1 MFDVFNAVLPI
12 FLLIIL
18 GCFIK
23 NYWLNAE
30 EFWRGLEK
38 LAYFVLFPAALFNSI
53 SVANLSFI
61 EQAKLILA
69 IITSSSIISIGLMLY
84 WRHQKLDKIQFTS
97 VFQGSIRFNNY
108 TFFGAG
114 AALYGYEGM
123 KLISIIS
130 AYMIIV
136 TNVAS
141 VIIFNLYALE
151 SQPRSQ
157 QTSNFFNIIHKL
169 LINPLILA
177 SLAGFIF
184 NHFDLFIPKLF
195 SNFLQNLASGALTI
209 GAMTV
214 GANLKFTWFKDFKF
228 VILAAVCKLLL
239 LPIITTLVLKLF
251 DITGPARSMAI
262 LYSAL
267 PCASTSYMLS
277 KQLGGD
283 PESMARIITA
293 TTVLSLLF
301 LPLVVYILN

>member
-1 MFDVFNAVLPI
+1 MIDIFNAVLPI
-12 FLLIIL
+12 FLLISL
-18 GCFIK
+18 GYGIK
-23 NYWLNAE
+23 NYWLDAE

-38 LAYFVLFPAALFNSI
+38 LAYFILFPATLFNAI
-53 SVANLSFI
+53 STADLSFV

-69 IITSSSIISIGLMLY
+69 IITSSSIVAIGLMLY
-84 WRHQKLDKIQFTS
+84 WKHKKLDKIQFTS

-130 AYMIIV
+130 AYMIIF

-151 SQPRSQ
+151 NQPRSQ
-157 QTSNFFNIIHKL
+157 QTSNFFNILHKL

-177 SLAGFIF
+177 SLAGFLF
-184 NHFDLFIPKLF
+184 NHLDLAIPKLF
-195 SNFLQNLASGALTI
+195 ANFLQNLAAGALTI
-209 GAMTV
+209 GAITV
-214 GANLKFTWFKDFKF
+214 GANLQFIWFEDFKLVMLTAF
-228 VILAAVCKLLL
+228 CKLLL
-239 LPIITTLVLKLF
+239 LPLVMTLVLKLF
-251 DITGPARSMAI
+251 NITGLARSMAI

-283 PESMARIITA
+283 PESMARIITI

>member
-1 MFDVFNAVLPI
+1 MFDIFNAVLPI
-12 FLLIIL
+12 FILILL
-18 GCFIK
+18 GCWLK
-23 NYWLNAE
+23 NYWLHAE
-30 EFWRGLEK
+30 DFWRGLEK
-38 LAYFVLFPAALFNSI
+38 LAYFILFPAALFNSI

-69 IITSSSIISIGLMLY
+69 IISSSAVITVGLMLY
-84 WRHQKLDKIQFTS
+84 WQSKNLDRIQFTS
-97 VFQGSIRFNNY
+97 VFQGSVRFNNY
-108 TFFGAG
+108 TFFGVG
-114 AALYGYEGM
+114 GALYGYEGLQ
-123 KLISIIS
+123 LISIIS

-141 VIIFNLYALE
+141 VIIFNIYALE

-157 QTSNFFNIIHKL
+157 QTSNFFNVMHKL
-169 LINPLILA
+169 FINPLILA

-184 NHFDLFIPKLF
+184 NHFNLGVPKLF
-195 SNFLQNLASGALTI
+195 TNFLQNLASGALTI
-209 GAMTV
+209 GALTV
-214 GANLKFTWFKDFKF
+214 GANLKFTWFKDYKL
-228 VILAAVCKLLL
+228 VVLAAFCKLLL
-239 LPIITTLVLKLF
+239 LPIVTTIMLKIF
-251 DITGPARSMAI
+251 DITGSARSMAI

-283 PESMARIITA
+283 ADSMARIITA